1 MREAQAART
10 EGKTM
15 KILIVGSGGRE
26 HALAWKIARSP
37 HAEKVYCAPGN
48 GGTRLVA
55 ENVPVEETDIGG
67 LVGFAERERIDLTV
81 IGPEAPLMM
90 GLADEFEKRGLKA
103 FGPSKKAA
111 EIEGSK
117 VFAKQFMERH
127 KIPTARFKVADSIDQ
142 AQKIIGSGEFGF
154 PLVIKADGL
163 AAGKGAVVC
172 ANRKKAEEAAAE
184 MLVKKK
190 FGAAGRRAVIEEF
203 LPGKEV
209 SFIVIS
215 DGTRVQPLVSAMD
228 HKAAYDGD
236 RGPNTGGMGAISPSP
251 FMNER
256 LFQEVMDTVIYP
268 AITRMLEEGRKFKG
282 VLYAGL
288 MVTDRGP
295 HVLEFNG
302 RFGDPE
308 TQTQLVRLESDLVEL
323 LTAAVDENVL
333 TADVRWSAKPSG
345 CVVLASGG
353 YPLRYEKGKVI
364 SGLDEAAAMPGVTI
378 FHAGTKFENNAYST
392 SGGRVLGVCAS
403 EPTLEATMQTIYDAV
418 GRIRFEAMQYRRDI
432 GAVKE
437 EGS

>member
-1 MREAQAART
+1 
-10 EGKTM
+10 M

-26 HALAWKIARSP
+26 HALAWKIAQSP
-37 HAEKVYCAPGN
+37 LAEKVYCAPGN

-55 ENVPVEETDIGG
+55 ENVPIEETDIDG
-67 LVGFAERERIDLTV
+67 LAGLAEREKIGLTV
-81 IGPEAPLMM
+81 VGPEVPLMM
-90 GLADEFEKRGLKA
+90 GLADEFEKRGLKV

-127 KIPTARFKVADSIDQ
+127 KIPTARFKVADAFDQ

-172 ANRKKAEEAAAE
+172 ASRKKAEETAGE

-190 FGAAGRRAVIEEF
+190 FGPAGRRIIVEEF
-203 LPGKEV
+203 LSGREL

-251 FMNER
+251 FMSEG
-256 LFQEVMDTVIYP
+256 LFHEVMNTVIYP

-308 TQTQLVRLESDLVEL
+308 TQPQLMRLESDLVEL
-323 LTAAVDENVL
+323 LSAAVDENVL
-333 TADVRWSAKPSG
+333 ATEARWSAKPSG

-353 YPLRYEKGKVI
+353 YPVRYEKGKVI
-364 SGLDEAAAMPGVTI
+364 SGLDEAAAVPGVTV
-378 FHAGTKFENNAYST
+378 FHAGTKFENNGYT
-392 SGGRVLGVCAS
+392 TTGGRVLDVCAS
-403 EPTLEATMQTIYDAV
+403 EPTLEATMKRIYDAV

-437 EGS
+437 ERP